1 MLLAPFEGFFYIHMH
16 ILREQDLSFALLPFS
31 FLALFRNDFQ
41 PPTLSLV
48 EFS

>member
-1 MLLAPFEGFFYIHMH
+1 MH
-16 ILREQDLSFALLPFS
+16 ILRVQFEQDVTFALPPFS

-41 PPTLSLV
+41 SPTLSLV